1 MFDSLIV
8 YFGAHSTKR
17 RNNSAH
23 AICRTDRAP
32 LFNPN
37 GQNLPLHHRVV
48 ALRAAAIA
56 LAYTR
61 THQCGGAG
69 KMGVRQGCTR
79 WYKNDECFGVRFRD
93 HSIPQCASGESGLL
107 SRWDW
112 SSPTAK
118 MYH

>member
-1 MFDSLIV
+1 MFGSLIA

-37 GQNLPLHHRVV
+37 GQDLPPHHRVV
-48 ALRAAAIA
+48 ALRAGAIA

-69 KMGVRQGCTR
+69 KMGLRQGCTR
-79 WYKNDECFGVRFRD
+79 WYKNDECLGT
-93 HSIPQCASGESGLL
+93 L
-107 SRWDW
+107 SRSLD
-112 SSPTAK
+112 TTVC
-118 MYH
+118 